1 MNNIKLKG
9 FAFGAIAAA
18 SYGLNPLFALPLYA
32 DGVGADSVL
41 FYRYAFGVV
50 MLAVLMLVK
59 RQSFAVS
66 RRELLPLIAMGLLF
80 SFSSLTLFLSYNYMD
95 AGIASTILFV
105 YPVLVAIIMAVFF
118 KEKISAI
125 TILSIALAFTGI
137 SLLYK
142 GDGGQTLSLTGVA
155 LVFISSLT
163 YAIYI
168 IGVNRSVLKD
178 MPITKLTFYVLLFGM
193 SVFVVRL
200 DFCTQL
206 QTVSQPL
213 LWLNPVCLALFP
225 TVISL
230 VSMTK
235 SIHYIGSTPAA
246 ILGALEPITAIFFG
260 VMVFGERLT
269 PRIVLGIVLVLIA
282 VTLIIAGKAVAG
294 KLKTGMARLTQR
306 HGQE

>member
-32 DGVGADSVL
+32 DGVEADSVL

-200 DFCTQL
+200 NFCTQL
-206 QTVSQPL
+206 QTVSRPL